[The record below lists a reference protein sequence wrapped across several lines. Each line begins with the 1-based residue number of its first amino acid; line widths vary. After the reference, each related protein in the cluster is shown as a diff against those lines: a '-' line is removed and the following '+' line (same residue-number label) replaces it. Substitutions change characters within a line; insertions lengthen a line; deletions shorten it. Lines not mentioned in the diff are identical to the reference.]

1 MANNCDT
8 IYKITGTRKAVNDLW
23 TTLNNMDVNSKDVW
37 LDDLA
42 KHYGIDYK
50 KKHISVRGHIY
61 YSAFESDEENDR
73 YVLTIETDTAW
84 TGCHELFRAISEVLW
99 DELNINYREIEP
111 GCEIFAVH
119 DEENFFPEECCVT
132 SYGEPFDVTY
142 EDIYD
147 TVSDAISEW
156 CLIMGESRDSRSDDE
171 MLEYIDNYE
180 YEDEDTYFNIYKFVF
195 E

>member
-23 TTLNNMDVNSKDVW
+23 TTLQNMDVNSKDIR

-42 KHYGIDYK
+42 KYYGIDYEK
-50 KKHISVRGHIY
+50 KYISVRGHIY

-84 TGCHELFRAISEVLW
+84 TACHDLFGAISEVLW
-99 DELNINYREIEP
+99 NELNISYREIEP

-119 DEENFFPEECCVT
+119 DEEDFFPEECCVS
-132 SYGEPFDVTY
+132 SYGEPFDESCVDVYDSVT
-142 EDIYD
+142 
-147 TVSDAISEW
+147 DAINEW
-156 CLIMGESRDSRSDDE
+156 CLKMGESMGTRSDDE
-171 MLEYIDNYE
+171 MLEYINNYE
-180 YEDEDTYFNIYKFVF
+180 YEDEGTYFYINRFTFV
-195 E
+195 